1 MPEPHRP
8 FPGDEIPTEIAGGD
22 VRRFLRRAQ
31 VESCHGN
38 DARWAKGI
46 APNIPCR
53 FPRGQLL
60 QVMDESKLIEIT
72 RPGDGQSLCRTCYW
86 AHAQKGF
93 RESEEATF
101 CMFGP
106 MRKVPFRVRDC
117 TDYMNRTL
125 PTRAQMEKIALII
138 STEPT
143 RKKLGFSG
151 LGFSN
156 DSEREDLIERME

>member
-1 MPEPHRP
+1 
-8 FPGDEIPTEIAGGD
+8 
-22 VRRFLRRAQ
+22 
-31 VESCHGN
+31 
-38 DARWAKGI
+38 
-46 APNIPCR
+46 
-53 FPRGQLL
+53 
-60 QVMDESKLIEIT
+60 MDESKLIEIT

-93 RESEEATF
+93 RESQEAIF

-125 PTRAQMEKIALII
+125 PTRDQMEKIALII
-138 STEPT
+138 PTEPV

-151 LGFSN
+151 VGFSN
-156 DSEREDLIERME
+156 GSVRGRLDRKYGIEFRRWR

>member
-1 MPEPHRP
+1 
-8 FPGDEIPTEIAGGD
+8 
-22 VRRFLRRAQ
+22 
-31 VESCHGN
+31 
-38 DARWAKGI
+38 
-46 APNIPCR
+46 
-53 FPRGQLL
+53 
-60 QVMDESKLIEIT
+60 MDQTKLIEIT

-93 RESEEATF
+93 RESEEAIF

-151 LGFSN
+151 VGFSN

>member
-1 MPEPHRP
+1 MPVPHRP
-8 FPGDEIPTEIAGGD
+8 FPDRCDELVRPVVKTTVTSPLKRVMQVRVLPREFVPAWSKTEGHL
-22 VRRFLRRAQ
+22 VFR
-31 VESCHGN
+31 
-38 DARWAKGI
+38 
-46 APNIPCR
+46 CR
-53 FPRGQLL
+53 LFPGQGL
-60 QVMDESKLIEIT
+60 QAMDESKLIEIT
-72 RPGDGQSLCRTCYW
+72 RPGGDQSLCRTCYW

-93 RESEEATF
+93 RESEEAIF

-106 MRKVPFRVRDC
+106 LRKVTFRVRDC

-138 STEPT
+138 PTEPA

-156 DSEREDLIERME
+156 GSEEED